1 MPKVP
6 IVIKPL
12 PDQEELS
19 QSLQLSRQLL
29 YKKLKKVEEEVREI
43 VEKVMEEGRGSSLL
57 YQKI

>member
-29 YKKLKKVEEEVREI
+29 YKKLKKVEEEVRNRR
-43 VEKVMEEGRGSSLL
+43 K
-57 YQKI
+57 